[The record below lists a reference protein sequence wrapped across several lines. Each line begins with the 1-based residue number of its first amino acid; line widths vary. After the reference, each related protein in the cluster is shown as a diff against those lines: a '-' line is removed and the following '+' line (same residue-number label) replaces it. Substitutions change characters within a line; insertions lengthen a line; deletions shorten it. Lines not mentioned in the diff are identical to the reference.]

1 MEGVAMLAP
10 KSWAAA
16 IASALF
22 LASTASAQYAPV
34 SGPYNAPV
42 TQMPF
47 GYAPDAP
54 ARGFYFYCNNA
65 QIGGNNG
72 QIGGNNGQIGG
83 GYCDMGLPPA
93 PYSGVGP
100 FEMPLEGRR
109 RLLGCLRGGA
119 GGSAG
124 ATARPEPQ
132 YPTHPWAP
140 GPRDFFMF
148 RENMEEQLSRQ
159 TRPSVLP

>member
-1 MEGVAMLAP
+1 MLAT

-22 LASTASAQYAPV
+22 LASTASAQYLPV

-65 QIGGNNG
+65 QIGG
-72 QIGGNNGQIGG
+72 GGGAPMGG
-83 GYCDMGLPPA
+83 GYCDLGLPPA

-100 FEMPLEGRR
+100 FEMPIEGRR
-109 RLLGCLRGGA
+109 RLLGCLRGGGA
-119 GGSAG
+119 GGASG
-124 ATARPEPQ
+124 AMARPEPQ
-132 YPTHPWAP
+132 YPTHPWAR

>member
-1 MEGVAMLAP
+1 MLAT

-22 LASTASAQYAPV
+22 LASTASAQYLPV

-54 ARGFYFYCNNA
+54 ARGFFFYCNNA
-65 QIGGNNG
+65 QIGGGNG
-72 QIGGNNGQIGG
+72 PVGG
-83 GYCDMGLPPA
+83 GYCDLGLPPQ

-109 RLLGCLRGGA
+109 RLLGCLRGGGA
-119 GGSAG
+119 GGASG
-124 ATARPEPQ
+124 AMARPEPQ
-132 YPTHPWAP
+132 YPTHPWAR